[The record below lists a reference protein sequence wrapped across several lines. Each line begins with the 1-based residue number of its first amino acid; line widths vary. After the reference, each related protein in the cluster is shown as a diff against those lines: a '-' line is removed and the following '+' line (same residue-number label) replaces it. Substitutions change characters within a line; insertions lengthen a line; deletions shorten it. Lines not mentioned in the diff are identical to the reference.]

1 MQRPIY
7 RVRIP
12 TAVVVKES
20 PLRPGR
26 SSRPTISDLAR
37 EAGVSRSTASRA
49 ISGHGYVAAPVQL
62 RVRDAALRMGY
73 VPDAIARS
81 LRHRASRAV
90 GVLIS
95 DLRNPFYADFAAAVE
110 STLRVRGY
118 HMILANSDGL
128 GEEER
133 AAATLFQA
141 SRVAGVVLAPVSAE
155 ATRQLVDAGVEVV
168 EVDRQLAPGECDAV
182 VVDNVEGARAATA
195 HLLELGH
202 RRIGLLLGELEWM
215 TATDRLAGYRAALAQ
230 HGVPFDE
237 GLVPRSSFSPADAAQ
252 VTAELLE
259 GRPDMTA
266 IFATSNV
273 LAEGAIGEIQR
284 RGRRMTADLS
294 LVAFDD
300 VPWMR
305 LMQPPITAVAQ
316 PTRGM
321 GQAAAQLLLDR
332 LDGTAPPEPVVRTLD
347 TALIVRGSTAAP
359 RPDA

>member
-1 MQRPIY
+1 MTE
-7 RVRIP
+7 P
-12 TAVVVKES
+12 TA
-20 PLRPGR
+20 RGAR

-49 ISGHGYVAAPVQL
+49 MNGQGYVAATVQA
-62 RVRDAALRMGY
+62 RVREAAARIGY
-73 VPDAIARS
+73 VPDAVARS
-81 LRHRASRAV
+81 LRHRATRAV

-128 GEEER
+128 DDEER

-141 SRVAGVVLAPVSAE
+141 SRVAGVVLAPVSAH

-182 VVDNVEGARAATA
+182 VVDNAAGAQAATT

-202 RRIGLLLGELEWM
+202 RRIGLLLGELGWM
-215 TATDRLAGYRAALAQ
+215 TATERLAGYQAALEA
-230 HGVPFDE
+230 HGVPFDDA
-237 GLVPRSSFSPADAAQ
+237 LVPRSSFSPAEAAR
-252 VTAELLE
+252 VTGELLDR
-259 GRPDMTA
+259 RPDITA

-273 LAEGAIGEIQR
+273 LAEGAIAEIQR
-284 RGRRMTADLS
+284 RGRRITADLS

-316 PTRGM
+316 PTVGL
-321 GQAAAQLLLDR
+321 GQTAAQLLLDR
-332 LDGTAPPEPVVRTLD
+332 LDGRAPAEPVVRRLET
-347 TALIVRGSTAAP
+347 TLIVRGSTAPPPAGTGV
-359 RPDA
+359 AGN